1 MIWLTAEE
9 ALSIL
14 QTKPQTLYANVS
26 RGRIRSK
33 PLPDDPRR
41 SLYRSE
47 DVHRLAERRPGRKR
61 DSVVAADTIRWGGLP
76 IMRSGISTIVDG
88 RLLYRGRDAVELS
101 ETATLEEVAALLW
114 QMNFDTSASNLD
126 ETKLSRHQPQS
137 SPLERLFTVFA
148 IRAANDLPSSGRSA
162 AILQQEAFALLQLFH
177 NTILDV
183 PSSSAPMHERIAS
196 AWQKPRASDV
206 IRRVLVLLADHE
218 LNASA
223 FATRV
228 AASTGAPLSA
238 AVLAGLSTLIG
249 PRHGRA
255 ATAATTIIAQARQI
269 GAEATIKDLLRQ
281 GAQFHLFGHPLYGET
296 GGDIRASAMLKHLE
310 LPAPYRDLEQSA
322 ADILGEKPNV
332 DFALAAVT
340 EIYGLPSDA
349 PLLLFA
355 LARIAGWLAHALE
368 QADSGSLIR
377 PRAEFTPPLE

>member
-1 MIWLTAEE
+1 MNWLTAEE

-47 DVHRLAERRPGRKR
+47 DVHRLADRRPGRKR
-61 DSVVAADTIRWGGLP
+61 DSVVAADTIRWGHP

-88 RLLYRGRDAVELS
+88 RLLYRGCDAVELS

-114 QMNFDTSASNLD
+114 QMNFNYTVGSLKERQLN
-126 ETKLSRHQPQS
+126 RHQPQFA
-137 SPLERLFTVFA
+137 PLERLFTVFA

-162 AILQQEAFALLQLFH
+162 AILLQEAFGLLQLFH
-177 NTILDV
+177 NAVLDV
-183 PSSSAPMHERIAS
+183 SSSNVPMHERIAS
-196 AWQKPRASDV
+196 AWQKPEASDV

-223 FATRV
+223 FAARV

-281 GAQFHLFGHPLYGET
+281 GTQFHLFGHPLYGES
-296 GGDIRASAMLKHLE
+296 GDIRASALLKHLE
-310 LPAPYRDLEQSA
+310 LPAPYRDLEQGA

-368 QADSGSLIR
+368 QVDSGSLIR
-377 PRAEFTPPLE
+377 PRAEFTSPFE

>member
-1 MIWLTAEE
+1 MNWLTAEE
-9 ALSIL
+9 ALAIL

-47 DVHRLAERRPGRKR
+47 DVQRLAERRPGRKR
-61 DSVVAADTIRWGGLP
+61 DSIVAADTIRWGLP

-88 RLLYRGRDAVELS
+88 RLLYRGCDAAELS

-114 QMNFDTSASNLD
+114 QMNFDYSGSTLA
-126 ETKLSRHQPQS
+126 ETRPARPQPCPA
-137 SPLERLFTVFA
+137 PLERLFTTFA
-148 IRAANDLPSSGRSA
+148 IRAANDLPSSGRST
-162 AILQQEAFALLQLFH
+162 AILRQEAFGLLQLFH
-177 NTILDV
+177 NTVLDV
-183 PSSSAPMHERIAS
+183 SSSNVPMHQRIAS
-196 AWQKPRASDV
+196 AWQKPQASDV

-223 FATRV
+223 FGTRV

-238 AVLAGLSTLIG
+238 AILAGLSTLIG

-255 ATAATTIIAQARQI
+255 ATVATAIIAQARQI
-269 GAEATIKDLLRQ
+269 GAEATIKDLLMQ
-281 GAQFHLFGHPLYGET
+281 GTQFHLFGHPLYRET
-296 GGDIRASAMLKHLE
+296 GDVRASALLKHLD

-340 EIYGLPSDA
+340 EIYGLPPDA
-349 PLLLFA
+349 PLFLFA
-355 LARIAGWLAHALE
+355 LGRIAGWLAHALE
-368 QADSGSLIR
+368 QVESGSLIR

>member
-1 MIWLTAEE
+1 MDWLTTEE
-9 ALSIL
+9 ALAVL

-47 DVHRLAERRPGRKR
+47 DVHRLADRRPGRKR
-61 DSVVAADTIRWGGLP
+61 DSVVAADTIRWGLP
-76 IMRSGISTIVDG
+76 IMRSGISTIIDG
-88 RLLYRGRDAVELS
+88 RLLYRSYDAAELS

-114 QMNFDTSASNLD
+114 QMDFGNISVSSTTPNPDN
-126 ETKLSRHQPQS
+126 RQS
-137 SPLERLFTVFA
+137 SSIPLERLFTVFG
-148 IRAANDLPSSGRSA
+148 IRAANDLPSSGRST
-162 AILQQEAFALLQLFH
+162 AILQHEAFGLLQLFH
-177 NTILDV
+177 NTVLGVAASDK
-183 PSSSAPMHERIAS
+183 PMHERIAS
-196 AWQKPRASDV
+196 AWEKPQASDI

-238 AVLAGLSTLIG
+238 TILAGLSTLIG

-255 ATAATTIIAQARQI
+255 ATVAATIVAQARQI
-269 GAEATIKDLLRQ
+269 GAEAAIKDQLRQ
-281 GAQFHLFGHPLYGET
+281 GTQFHLFGHPLYRET
-296 GGDIRASAMLKHLE
+296 GDIRASALLEHLD

-340 EIYGLPSDA
+340 EIYELPPDA
-349 PLLLFA
+349 PLFLFA

-377 PRAEFTPPLE
+377 PRAEFTPSIE

>member
-1 MIWLTAEE
+1 MNWLTAEE
-9 ALSIL
+9 ALAIL

-47 DVHRLAERRPGRKR
+47 DVQRLAERRPGRKR
-61 DSVVAADTIRWGGLP
+61 DSIVAADTIRWGLP

-88 RLLYRGRDAVELS
+88 RLLYRGCDAAELS

-114 QMNFDTSASNLD
+114 QMNFDYSGSTLA
-126 ETKLSRHQPQS
+126 ETRPARPQPCPA
-137 SPLERLFTVFA
+137 PLERLFTTFA
-148 IRAANDLPSSGRSA
+148 IRAANDLPSSGRST
-162 AILQQEAFALLQLFH
+162 AILRQEAFGLLQLFH
-177 NTILDV
+177 NTVLDV
-183 PSSSAPMHERIAS
+183 SSSNVPMHQRIAS
-196 AWQKPRASDV
+196 AWQKPQASDV

-223 FATRV
+223 FGTRV

-238 AVLAGLSTLIG
+238 AILAGLSTLIG

-255 ATAATTIIAQARQI
+255 ATVATAIIAQARQI
-269 GAEATIKDLLRQ
+269 GAEATIKDLLMQ
-281 GAQFHLFGHPLYGET
+281 GTQFHLFGHPLYRET
-296 GGDIRASAMLKHLE
+296 GDVRASALLKHLD

-322 ADILGEKPNV
+322 VDILGEKPNV

-340 EIYGLPSDA
+340 EIYGLPPDA
-349 PLLLFA
+349 PLFLFA
-355 LARIAGWLAHALE
+355 LGRIAGWLAHALE
-368 QADSGSLIR
+368 QVESGSLIR

>member
-1 MIWLTAEE
+1 MNWLTAEE
-9 ALSIL
+9 ALAIL

-47 DVHRLAERRPGRKR
+47 DVQRLAERRPARKR
-61 DSVVAADTIRWGGLP
+61 DSALAADTIRWGLP
-76 IMRSGISTIVDG
+76 STPPGSSTSVDG
-88 RLLYRGRDAVELS
+88 RLLYRGCDAAELS

-114 QMNFDTSASNLD
+114 QMNFDYSGSTLA
-126 ETKLSRHQPQS
+126 ETRPARPQPCPA
-137 SPLERLFTVFA
+137 PLERLFTTFA
-148 IRAANDLPSSGRSA
+148 IRAANDLPSSGRST
-162 AILQQEAFALLQLFH
+162 AILRQEAFGLLQLFH
-177 NTILDV
+177 NTVLDV
-183 PSSSAPMHERIAS
+183 SSSNVPMHQRIAS
-196 AWQKPRASDV
+196 AWQKPQASDV

-223 FATRV
+223 FGTRV

-238 AVLAGLSTLIG
+238 AILAGLSTLIG

-255 ATAATTIIAQARQI
+255 ATVATAIIAQARQI
-269 GAEATIKDLLRQ
+269 GAEATIKDLLMQ
-281 GAQFHLFGHPLYGET
+281 GTQFHLFGHPLYRET
-296 GGDIRASAMLKHLE
+296 GDVRASALLKHLD

-340 EIYGLPSDA
+340 EIYGLPPDA
-349 PLLLFA
+349 PLFLFA
-355 LARIAGWLAHALE
+355 LGRIAGWLAHALE
-368 QADSGSLIR
+368 QVESGSLIR

>member
-1 MIWLTAEE
+1 MDWLTAEE
-9 ALSIL
+9 ALTIL

-47 DVHRLAERRPGRKR
+47 DVHRLADRRPGRKR
-61 DSVVAADTIRWGGLP
+61 DSVVAADTIRWGLP
-76 IMRSGISTIVDG
+76 IMRSGISTIIDG
-88 RLLYRGRDAVELS
+88 RLLYRGCDAAELS

-114 QMNFDTSASNLD
+114 QMDFSSIVCTNADPNPDNCQSDT
-126 ETKLSRHQPQS
+126 T
-137 SPLERLFTVFA
+137 PLERLFGVFG

-162 AILQQEAFALLQLFH
+162 TILQQEAFSLLQVFH
-177 NTILDV
+177 NTVLGVSI
-183 PSSSAPMHERIAS
+183 SNRPMHERIAA
-196 AWQKPRASDV
+196 AWRKPQASHT
-206 IRRVLVLLADHE
+206 IRRILVLLADHE

-238 AVLAGLSTLIG
+238 AILAGLSTLIG

-255 ATAATTIIAQARQI
+255 ATAAAAIVAQARQV
-269 GAEATIKDLLRQ
+269 GAEAAIKDQLRQ
-281 GAQFHLFGHPLYGET
+281 GTQFHLFGHPLYREK
-296 GGDIRASAMLKHLE
+296 GDIRASVLLGHLD
-310 LPAPYRDLEQSA
+310 LPTPYRDLEQSA
-322 ADILGEKPNV
+322 ADMLGEKPNV

-340 EIYGLPSDA
+340 EIYELPPDA

-355 LARIAGWLAHALE
+355 LARITGWLAHALE
-368 QADSGSLIR
+368 QADSGYLIR

>member
-1 MIWLTAEE
+1 MNWLTAEE
-9 ALSIL
+9 ALAIL

-47 DVHRLAERRPGRKR
+47 DVQRLAERRPGRKR
-61 DSVVAADTIRWGGLP
+61 DSVVAADTIRWGLP

-88 RLLYRGRDAVELS
+88 RLLYRGCDAAELS

-114 QMNFDTSASNLD
+114 QMNFDYSGSTLA
-126 ETKLSRHQPQS
+126 ETRPARPQPYPA
-137 SPLERLFTVFA
+137 PLERLFTTFA
-148 IRAANDLPSSGRSA
+148 IRAANDLPSSGRST
-162 AILQQEAFALLQLFH
+162 AILRQEAFGLLQLFH
-177 NTILDV
+177 NTVLDV
-183 PSSSAPMHERIAS
+183 SSSNVPMHQRIAS
-196 AWQKPRASDV
+196 AWQKPQASDV

-223 FATRV
+223 FGTRV

-238 AVLAGLSTLIG
+238 AILAGLSTLIG

-255 ATAATTIIAQARQI
+255 ATVATAIIAQARQI
-269 GAEATIKDLLRQ
+269 GAEATIKDLLMQ
-281 GAQFHLFGHPLYGET
+281 GTQFHLFGHPLYRET
-296 GGDIRASAMLKHLE
+296 GDVRASALLKHLD

-340 EIYGLPSDA
+340 EIYGLPPDA
-349 PLLLFA
+349 PLFLFA
-355 LARIAGWLAHALE
+355 LGRIAGWLAHALE
-368 QADSGSLIR
+368 QVESGSLLR

>member
-1 MIWLTAEE
+1 MNWLTAEE

-33 PLPDDPRR
+33 PLPEDPRR

-47 DVHRLAERRPGRKR
+47 DVHRLAERRRGRKR
-61 DSVVAADTIRWGGLP
+61 DSVVAADTIRWGLP

-88 RLLYRGRDAVELS
+88 RLLYRGRDAAELS

-114 QMNFDTSASNLD
+114 QMNFDTSASSLD
-126 ETKLSRHQPQS
+126 ETKLSRHQSQS

-148 IRAANDLPSSGRSA
+148 IQAANDLPSSGRST

-183 PSSSAPMHERIAS
+183 PSSSAPMHERVAS

-296 GGDIRASAMLKHLE
+296 GDIRASALLKHLE

>member
-61 DSVVAADTIRWGGLP
+61 DSVVAADTIRWGLP

-296 GGDIRASAMLKHLE
+296 GDIRASAMLKHLE

>member
-1 MIWLTAEE
+1 MNWLTAEE
-9 ALSIL
+9 ALAIL

-47 DVHRLAERRPGRKR
+47 DVQRLAERRPGRKR
-61 DSVVAADTIRWGGLP
+61 DSIVAADTIRWGLP

-88 RLLYRGRDAVELS
+88 RLLYRGCDAAELS

-114 QMNFDTSASNLD
+114 QMNFDYSGSTLAETRPARPQPRSA
-126 ETKLSRHQPQS
+126 
-137 SPLERLFTVFA
+137 PLERLFTTFA
-148 IRAANDLPSSGRSA
+148 IRAANDLPSSGRST
-162 AILQQEAFALLQLFH
+162 AILRQEAFGLLQLFH
-177 NTILDV
+177 NTVLDV
-183 PSSSAPMHERIAS
+183 SSSNVPMHQRIAS
-196 AWQKPRASDV
+196 AWQKPQASDV

-223 FATRV
+223 FGTRV

-238 AVLAGLSTLIG
+238 AILAGLSTLIG

-255 ATAATTIIAQARQI
+255 ATVATAIIAQARQI
-269 GAEATIKDLLRQ
+269 GAEATIKDLLMQ
-281 GAQFHLFGHPLYGET
+281 GTQFHLFGHPLYRET
-296 GGDIRASAMLKHLE
+296 GDVRASALLKHLD

-340 EIYGLPSDA
+340 EIYGLPPDA
-349 PLLLFA
+349 PLFLFA
-355 LARIAGWLAHALE
+355 LGRIAGWLAHALE
-368 QADSGSLIR
+368 QVESGSLIR
-377 PRAEFTPPLE
+377 PRAEFTPSLE

>member
-1 MIWLTAEE
+1 MEWLTTEE
-9 ALSIL
+9 ALAVL

-47 DVHRLAERRPGRKR
+47 DVHGLAGRRPGRKR
-61 DSVVAADTIRWGGLP
+61 DSVVAADTIRWGLP
-76 IMRSGISTIVDG
+76 IMRSGISTIIDG
-88 RLLYRGRDAVELS
+88 RLLYRGCDAAELS
-101 ETATLEEVAALLW
+101 ETATLEDVAALLW
-114 QMNFDTSASNLD
+114 QMNFDSISGGYTNVNLD
-126 ETKLSRHQPQS
+126 DCQTSNA
-137 SPLERLFTVFA
+137 PLERLFTVFGV
-148 IRAANDLPSSGRSA
+148 RAANDLPSSGRSTA
-162 AILQQEAFALLQLFH
+162 VLQREAFGLLQLFH
-177 NTILDV
+177 DTVLGV
-183 PSSSAPMHERIAS
+183 PSSNMPMHERIALT
-196 AWQKPRASDV
+196 WKKPQASDV

-255 ATAATTIIAQARQI
+255 ATAATAIVAQTRQM
-269 GAEATIKDLLRQ
+269 GADAAIKDQLRQ
-281 GAQFHLFGHPLYGET
+281 GIQFHFFGHPLYRET
-296 GGDIRASAMLKHLE
+296 GDIRASALLEYLE
-310 LPAPYRDLEQSA
+310 LPDPYRDLEQSA

-332 DFALAAVT
+332 DFALAAIT
-340 EIYGLPSDA
+340 EIYDLPPDA
-349 PLLLFA
+349 PLFLFA

-368 QADSGSLIR
+368 QADNGSLIR

>member
-1 MIWLTAEE
+1 MDWLTAEE
-9 ALSIL
+9 ALAVL

-47 DVHRLAERRPGRKR
+47 DVHRLAGRRPGRKR
-61 DSVVAADTIRWGGLP
+61 DSMVAADTIRWGLP
-76 IMRSGISTIVDG
+76 IMRSGISTVIDG
-88 RLLYRGRDAVELS
+88 RLLYRGCDAAELS

-114 QMNFDTSASNLD
+114 QMDFDGNTGNNAETNLD
-126 ETKLSRHQPQS
+126 ARKADSG
-137 SPLERLFTVFA
+137 PLERLFAVFGV
-148 IRAANDLPSSGRSA
+148 RAANDLPSCGRSA
-162 AILQQEAFALLQLFH
+162 TILQREAFSLLQLFH
-177 NTILDV
+177 ATVLGV
-183 PSSSAPMHERIAS
+183 SSSNMPMHERIAL
-196 AWQKPRASDV
+196 AWGKPQASDV

-218 LNASA
+218 LNAST

-238 AVLAGLSTLIG
+238 AILAGLSTLIG
-249 PRHGRA
+249 PRHGR
-255 ATAATTIIAQARQI
+255 TAAAAAAIIAQARQV
-269 GAEATIKDLLRQ
+269 GAEAAIKDKLRQ
-281 GAQFHLFGHPLYGET
+281 GTQFHFFGHPLYRET
-296 GGDIRASAMLKHLE
+296 GDARASALLEHLE

-340 EIYGLPSDA
+340 EIHDLPPDA

-355 LARIAGWLAHALE
+355 LARIVGWLAHALE
-368 QADSGSLIR
+368 QVDNGSLIR

>member
-1 MIWLTAEE
+1 MNWLTAEE

-41 SLYRSE
+41 SLYRSD

-61 DSVVAADTIRWGGLP
+61 DSVVAADTIRWGLP

-148 IRAANDLPSSGRSA
+148 IRAANDLPSSGRST

-183 PSSSAPMHERIAS
+183 PSSSIPMHERIAS

-223 FATRV
+223 FGTRV

-296 GGDIRASAMLKHLE
+296 GDIRASALLKHLE

-368 QADSGSLIR
+368 QADNGSLVR